1 MTVEIDVIHP
11 IVALARQQRGVVTSA
26 QLVALGRSHRW
37 IEGRVARG
45 WLRRLHRGV
54 YLVGPVEAE
63 HALAMAAVLAVPGSV
78 LSHYPA
84 AVLHAM
90 RPAREGPMHVTTG
103 RAARKRSDLIIHRNT
118 LDPNDITRRNGIPVT
133 SPARTLLD
141 LAATEPTPELDRA
154 LNQARIARLVSDPSL
169 NEQFSRYPHHR
180 GTAALR
186 KAIRADVGF
195 TRSEAERRA
204 VDLIRRAGLPSPETN
219 QRVEGYEVDLVW
231 RNQRLIVEI
240 DGYAFH
246 SMRRSFEEDRRR
258 DQQLTAR
265 GWRVIR
271 ITWWQLTNE
280 PEEVAVTISR
290 VLEPRAA

>member
-1 MTVEIDVIHP
+1 M
-11 IVALARQQRGVVTSA
+11 
-26 QLVALGRSHRW
+26 
-37 IEGRVARG
+37 
-45 WLRRLHRGV
+45 
-54 YLVGPVEAE
+54 
-63 HALAMAAVLAVPGSV
+63 
-78 LSHYPA
+78 
-84 AVLHAM
+84 
-90 RPAREGPMHVTTG
+90 
-103 RAARKRSDLIIHRNT
+103 
-118 LDPNDITRRNGIPVT
+118 
-133 SPARTLLD
+133 
-141 LAATEPTPELDRA
+141 
-154 LNQARIARLVSDPSL
+154 
-169 NEQFSRYPHHR
+169 
-180 GTAALR
+180 R